1 MAKKITQKFQFWQME
16 KDLNYAVVGKEENE
30 FSKVITKENIENFEI
45 ITEEADICIVP
56 LSIIARGYNIL
67 TNKKFNSES
76 M

>member
-1 MAKKITQKFQFWQME
+1 ME

-67 TNKKFNSES
+67 TNKNSVDGEYNS
-76 M
+76 YFSSAFS